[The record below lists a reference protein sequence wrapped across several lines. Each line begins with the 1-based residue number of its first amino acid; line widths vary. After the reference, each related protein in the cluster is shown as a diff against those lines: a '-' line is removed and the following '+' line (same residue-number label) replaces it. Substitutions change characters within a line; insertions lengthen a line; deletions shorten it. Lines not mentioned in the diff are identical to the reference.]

1 MKIQFTYTEYLIHK
15 DYINS
20 SLILSITHSNLTITS
35 GFLLAKDKN
44 LYETV
49 KPLST
54 FFQGENYKDVKNLG
68 GSE

>member
-1 MKIQFTYTEYLIHK
+1 MR
-15 DYINS
+15 
-20 SLILSITHSNLTITS
+20 SNLTITS
-35 GFLLAKDKN
+35 EFLLAKDKN

-68 GSE
+68 GSKRKANDISIF